1 MYFEEYR
8 GIYYAELYHFDIF
21 KTYIYNRNGILRREE
36 ENDNSCRINFK
47 FGLDDFSKIN
57 LNCSNDKFV
66 SVRKILFFI
75 SRETNNKI
83 NISNKS

>member
-8 GIYYAELYHFDIF
+8 GIYYTELCHFDIF
-21 KTYIYNRNGILRREE
+21 KTCIYNRNGISRKEKG
-36 ENDNSCRINFK
+36 NNNPCRINFK
-47 FGLDDFSKIN
+47 FELDDFSKIN

-66 SVRKILFFI
+66 S
-75 SRETNNKI
+75 NNKI